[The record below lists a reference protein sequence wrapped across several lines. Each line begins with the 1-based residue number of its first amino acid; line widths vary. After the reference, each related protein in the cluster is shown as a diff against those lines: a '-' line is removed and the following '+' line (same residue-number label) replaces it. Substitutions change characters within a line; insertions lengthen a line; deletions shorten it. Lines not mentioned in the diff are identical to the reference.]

1 MCEEVLR
8 HRERL
13 DLTDAIG
20 LEYRRGGHAI
30 PRKALEALEHVGRDG
45 CAVAIDVHGA
55 PERKLLLL
63 RKALDEAPLPSSFRM
78 LEQMRRRDDA
88 LLVGDILV
96 EGGLD
101 VVDEVVVDVI
111 HAQVGKLRLERRLDL
126 VLGDEVEGGELR
138 GDGERVARMALDN
151 FEREPHHPES
161 QLSHVRSPLS
171 ADGLVG
177 VILR

>member
-1 MCEEVLR
+1 MR
-8 HRERL
+8 
-13 DLTDAIG
+13 
-20 LEYRRGGHAI
+20 
-30 PRKALEALEHVGRDG
+30 PRS
-45 CAVAIDVHGA
+45 
-55 PERKLLLL
+55 P
-63 RKALDEAPLPSSFRM
+63 PSFRM

-88 LLVGDILV
+88 LLVGDTFV

-151 FEREPHHPES
+151 
-161 QLSHVRSPLS
+161 
-171 ADGLVG
+171 GLVG
-177 VILR
+177 TYLAVNVASTLPDPTADESPDTSAIFPMRV

>member
-1 MCEEVLR
+1 MSQHPNARLTPKERKTLVSRIGSGAGAVDCQLHELHLGVLGQ
-8 HRERL
+8 EL
-13 DLTDAIG
+13 V
-20 LEYRRGGHAI
+20 
-30 PRKALEALEHVGRDG
+30 EHVRRRMERD
-45 CAVAIDVHGA
+45 A
-55 PERKLLLL
+55 ET
-63 RKALDEAPLPSSFRM
+63 LDEVPLPPSFRM

-88 LLVGDILV
+88 LLVGDTLV

-101 VVDEVVVDVI
+101 VVDEVAVNVI

-126 VLGDEVEGGELR
+126 VLGDGVEGGELR
-138 GDGERVARMALDN
+138 GDGERVTRMALDN
-151 FEREPHHPES
+151 FEGEPHHPES

>member
-1 MCEEVLR
+1 
-8 HRERL
+8 
-13 DLTDAIG
+13 
-20 LEYRRGGHAI
+20 
-30 PRKALEALEHVGRDG
+30 
-45 CAVAIDVHGA
+45 
-55 PERKLLLL
+55 
-63 RKALDEAPLPSSFRM
+63 M

-88 LLVGDILV
+88 LLVGDALV

-151 FEREPHHPES
+151 FEGGGASSPRIPAFPCPP
-161 QLSHVRSPLS
+161 PLS

-177 VILR
+177 AYLAVNVATTLPDPTADESPDASAIFPIRV